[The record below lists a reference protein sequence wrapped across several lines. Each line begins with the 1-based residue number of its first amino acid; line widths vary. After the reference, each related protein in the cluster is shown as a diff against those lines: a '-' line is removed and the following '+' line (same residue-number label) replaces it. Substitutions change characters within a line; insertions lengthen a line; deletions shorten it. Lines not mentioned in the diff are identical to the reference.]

1 MKNQQTVPSP
11 VEVVAFEGK
20 IGEERFFNY
29 DDEFSIMV
37 KRKGLYD
44 IEVGIIPMLNE
55 KYTSTV
61 KIMCGGSTT
70 DISMVTTNDAPVHVN
85 WAMSTIVDR
94 IVVGFIRKYGT
105 STVLFAFRRQQF
117 SLNVFMDVFVF
128 NDDKPVDMSAFF
140 VQGTA

>member
-85 WAMSTIVDR
+85 
-94 IVVGFIRKYGT
+94 
-105 STVLFAFRRQQF
+105 
-117 SLNVFMDVFVF
+117 
-128 NDDKPVDMSAFF
+128 
-140 VQGTA
+140 